1 MTKTQNFAV
10 LGLQWGDEGKGKI
23 VNFLS
28 PNFHATCRFQGG
40 HNAGHT
46 LIVNG
51 KKLIL
56 HLLPSSIC
64 EKDALSLIGKG
75 VVLSPNDLFEEISE
89 ANTFLEGV
97 EDRLKISSACV
108 LILDHHKKFDQC
120 REKSNSFK
128 TIGTTGRGIGPA
140 YEDKVGRRA
149 IRLVDCFYEKIL
161 EEKLREN
168 LDFYNFMFNKLFSV
182 EEVSFQETFEKAL
195 SYGERLRPMTKDIS
209 KLIIEMN
216 NDGKKVLFEGAQGAL
231 LDVDNGTYPYVTSS
245 NSSAAGIAAGSGLG
259 PLSVSNILGIAK
271 AYTTRVGEGPM
282 PTELFDDIGIHIAK
296 KGGEVGATTGR
307 PRRCGWFDAVA
318 MRKVIQ
324 SNSIKSLCITKLD
337 VFDGM
342 ESIKI
347 CDSYDNSDEFF
358 EESLNLDHVK
368 PQYIELSGW
377 KKPIYGLKTLDD
389 FPKEAIEFISKIEEV
404 CGVSVDIIS
413 TGPER
418 ESTIFKNDII

>member
-195 SYGERLRPMTKDIS
+195 SYGERLRSMTKDIS

-245 NSSAAGIAAGSGLG
+245 NSSASGIASGSGLG

-307 PRRCGWFDAVA
+307 PRRCGWFDSVA

-337 VFDGM
+337 VFDGI

-358 EESLNLDHVK
+358 EESLNLDHVR

-377 KKPIYGLKTLDD
+377 KKPIYGLKTLND
-389 FPKEAIEFISKIEEV
+389 FPKEAIEFISKIEEI
-404 CGVSVDIIS
+404 CGISVDIIS

>member
-1 MTKTQNFAV
+1 
-10 LGLQWGDEGKGKI
+10 
-23 VNFLS
+23 
-28 PNFHATCRFQGG
+28 
-40 HNAGHT
+40 
-46 LIVNG
+46 
-51 KKLIL
+51 
-56 HLLPSSIC
+56 
-64 EKDALSLIGKG
+64 
-75 VVLSPNDLFEEISE
+75 
-89 ANTFLEGV
+89 
-97 EDRLKISSACV
+97 
-108 LILDHHKKFDQC
+108 
-120 REKSNSFK
+120 
-128 TIGTTGRGIGPA
+128 
-140 YEDKVGRRA
+140 
-149 IRLVDCFYEKIL
+149 
-161 EEKLREN
+161 
-168 LDFYNFMFNKLFSV
+168 MFNKLFSV
-182 EEVSFQETFEKAL
+182 EEVSFQETYEKAL

-245 NSSAAGIAAGSGLG
+245 NSSAAGIASGSGLG

-307 PRRCGWFDAVA
+307 QRRCGWFDAVA

>member
-195 SYGERLRPMTKDIS
+195 SYGERLRSMTEDIS

-245 NSSAAGIAAGSGLG
+245 NSSASGIASGSGLG

-307 PRRCGWFDAVA
+307 PRRCGWFDSVA

-337 VFDGM
+337 VFDGI

-358 EESLNLDHVK
+358 EESLNLDHVR

-389 FPKEAIEFISKIEEV
+389 FPKEAIEFISKIEEI
-404 CGVSVDIIS
+404 CGISVDIIS

>member
-89 ANTFLEGV
+89 ANTFLDGV

-182 EEVSFQETFEKAL
+182 EEVSFQETFDKSL

-245 NSSAAGIAAGSGLG
+245 NSSAAGIASGSGLG

-318 MRKVIQ
+318 MKKVIQ
-324 SNSIKSLCITKLD
+324 SNSVKSLCITKLD

-347 CDSYDNSDEFF
+347 CESYDNSDEFF

>member
-1 MTKTQNFAV
+1 M
-10 LGLQWGDEGKGKI
+10 
-23 VNFLS
+23 
-28 PNFHATCRFQGG
+28 
-40 HNAGHT
+40 
-46 LIVNG
+46 
-51 KKLIL
+51 
-56 HLLPSSIC
+56 
-64 EKDALSLIGKG
+64 
-75 VVLSPNDLFEEISE
+75 
-89 ANTFLEGV
+89 
-97 EDRLKISSACV
+97 
-108 LILDHHKKFDQC
+108 
-120 REKSNSFK
+120 
-128 TIGTTGRGIGPA
+128 
-140 YEDKVGRRA
+140 
-149 IRLVDCFYEKIL
+149 VDCFYEKIL

-245 NSSAAGIAAGSGLG
+245 NSSAAGIASGSGLG

-318 MRKVIQ
+318 MKKVIQ
-324 SNSIKSLCITKLD
+324 SNSVKSLCITKLD

-347 CDSYDNSDEFF
+347 CESYDNSDEFF

-389 FPKEAIEFISKIEEV
+389 FPNEALEFISKIEEV

>member
-168 LDFYNFMFNKLFSV
+168 LDFYNFMFNKLLSV
-182 EEVSFQETFEKAL
+182 EEVSFKETFEKAL

-245 NSSAAGIAAGSGLG
+245 NSSAAGIASGSGLG

>member
-46 LIVNG
+46 LIVNA

-195 SYGERLRPMTKDIS
+195 SYGERLRSMTKDIS

-245 NSSAAGIAAGSGLG
+245 NSSASGIASGSGLG

-307 PRRCGWFDAVA
+307 PRRCGWFDSVA

-358 EESLNLDHVK
+358 EESLNLDHVR

-377 KKPIYGLKTLDD
+377 KKPIYGLKTLND
-389 FPKEAIEFISKIEEV
+389 FPKEAIEFISKIEEI
-404 CGVSVDIIS
+404 CGISVDIIS

>member
-168 LDFYNFMFNKLFSV
+168 LDFYNFMFNKFFSV

-216 NDGKKVLFEGAQGAL
+216 NDGKNVLFEGAQGAL

-389 FPKEAIEFISKIEEV
+389 FPKEALEFISKIEEV

-418 ESTIFKNDII
+418 ESTIFKNDIT

>member
-318 MRKVIQ
+318 MKKVIQ

-377 KKPIYGLKTLDD
+377 KKPIYGSKTLDD